1 MKKVAPAILSF
12 LLLCKMFGYAQCPI
26 ISEIDTNTFVTLT
39 MPNGSKTPLG
49 DSLLLQDTGT
59 YRLTATVNWTD
70 SLSLSFILTGEEE
83 VVKVFIDSPVPSCR
97 DFNTQQTV
105 FSIER
110 HLFPPKNVE
119 IETYKY
125 KRRGRIEGPI
135 FKIKNGSKDTLY
147 GYFSPNFLWGWLEV
161 FDNGKRTGWLFGTR
175 DYQYNGGGKP
185 LFPNYTKKATVGKS
199 GIHVHAGI
207 YRYHI
212 LYSTKPQNLGIPL
225 TYKTSTRDWYT
236 SVKSWYHLTCDFE
249 IKYD

>member
-1 MKKVAPAILSF
+1 MTKPDGQKAMLS
-12 LLLCKMFGYAQCPI
+12 
-26 ISEIDTNTFVTLT
+26 
-39 MPNGSKTPLG
+39 
-49 DSLLLQDTGT
+49 DSIMLRDTGS
-59 YRLTATVNWTD
+59 YRLTATVNGSDT
-70 SLSLSFILTGEEE
+70 LSLSFILTGGEE
-83 VVKVFIDSPVPSCR
+83 VVKVCINNPLPSCR
-97 DFNTQQTV
+97 DGNTKKTV

-185 LFPNYTKKATVGKS
+185 LFPNSTKKATVGKS

-212 LYSTKPQNLGIPL
+212 LYSTKPQNIGIPL
-225 TYKTSTRDWYT
+225 TYKTSTRDRYT